1 MSRPYF
7 VADQATV
14 TVLKPVASSAF
25 GSIARLTR
33 LMENFFDCL
42 IPRLV

>member
-1 MSRPYF
+1 MPRPYF

-25 GSIARLTR
+25 GSYKLSVPEDVDI
-33 LMENFFDCL
+33 DD
-42 IPRLV
+42 IY